1 MGAGHC
7 WVPVANAGVAECLER
22 AGPGDESNGRRT
34 PLTNRFSDG
43 SLDLARRS
51 SREAWG
57 AKYISLIRKSVS
69 KDDFFVSQLA
79 TTRVGIFESLAHRKH
94 HSNDVVL
101 R

>member
-1 MGAGHC
+1 MREWRSVLSVQVREMNQMDDGH
-7 WVPVANAGVAECLER
+7 
-22 AGPGDESNGRRT
+22 
-34 PLTNRFSDG
+34 FSRIASATEVWIWHAAAVEKLG
-43 SLDLARRS
+43 
-51 SREAWG
+51 G